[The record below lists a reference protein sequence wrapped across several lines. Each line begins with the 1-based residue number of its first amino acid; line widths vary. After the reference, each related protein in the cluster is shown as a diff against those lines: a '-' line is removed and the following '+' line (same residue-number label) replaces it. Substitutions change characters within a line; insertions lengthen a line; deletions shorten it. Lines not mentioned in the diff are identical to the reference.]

1 MYPFSFDGQDLNVD
15 FHEGI
20 LGFTCLKGTL
30 FVSAFIIHVGSEL
43 PMGLK
48 RNLYDL
54 SFVGIKIWFLKTYG
68 M

>member
-1 MYPFSFDGQDLNVD
+1 
-15 FHEGI
+15 
-20 LGFTCLKGTL
+20 
-30 FVSAFIIHVGSEL
+30 L

-68 M
+68 MWKSDKNMRHEGQKQKP